1 MDVPTRHVSG
11 LVCKRM
17 YAWRCRIAV
26 VEMDLEETAD
36 VEKEQRQHRDP
47 GADRWGRQADVS
59 VRSLG

>member
-1 MDVPTRHVSG
+1 MLMDVPTRHVSG

-26 VEMDLEETAD
+26 VELDLEETAD

-47 GADRWGRQADVS
+47 GAD
-59 VRSLG
+59 